1 MKWWN
6 ISLFALFAA
15 LPAMG
20 AATEILAADT
30 VPPAYALPADSLP
43 PDTASLAAG
52 KRKHYGREYYGARS
66 RSGSGDGRN

>member
-20 AATEILAADT
+20 AATEIPAADLIPGDE
-30 VPPAYALPADSLP
+30 VLLDAGRQVPADLLITESNCLKIEESAL
-43 PDTASLAAG
+43 TG
-52 KRKHYGREYYGARS
+52 E
-66 RSGSGDGRN
+66 